1 MDSVLSPLSILIVL
15 AAISPVLAYIS
26 RRFHVERVMDVY
38 SVVGLVVVVYFSI
51 VQVLNVFSQDGVLT
65 FIVLPRETA
74 SVIFIDRLSAYATFV
89 FVLVGLASVLFSVGY
104 IKERKAEYYPLLL
117 AMITG
122 MVGVASSGD
131 FMTFFIFWEVMSIS
145 AYALVAFRYKSWEAV
160 EASLK
165 YLIISSAGTA
175 AILFAL
181 SLMYGISGTLNIKTL
196 STIFGLQNMAGEV
209 WSYVILAL
217 LIAGLGVNAAMV
229 PFHSWLPDAH
239 PAAPSPI
246 SAMLSGVVIKTGIY
260 AMFRVLTV
268 IFPSTVYDWEIA
280 LAFYAVV
287 TMTVGNLMAMLQ
299 EDIKRLLAFSSIA
312 HIGYI
317 VFGISV
323 ANVNGLAGS
332 LLHVLN
338 HATMKGLLF
347 LSAGAFI
354 HVVGTRNLDELSG
367 IGRRMPISGITF
379 AIGAFSLAG
388 IPGLSAFV
396 SEFQIITASLEAGML
411 PFTVI
416 MILNVLVGVAYYL
429 RLVQIIFLKPL
440 TPVSEKAREVNPLML
455 APVIALAGLGIFIG
469 IYPSPFLEIA
479 KAVAGSLLGR

>member
-1 MDSVLSPLSILIVL
+1 
-15 AAISPVLAYIS
+15 
-26 RRFHVERVMDVY
+26 MDVY
-38 SVVGLVVVVYFSI
+38 ALVGLAVVVYLAAA
-51 VQVLNVFSQDGVLT
+51 QLLYVLSQDATLT
-65 FIVLPRETA
+65 FNSTPRETA
-74 SVIFIDRLSAYATFV
+74 SVIFIDKLSAYASLV
-89 FVLVGLASVLFSVGY
+89 FVLVGLASALFSIGY
-104 IKERKAEYYPLLL
+104 IEERKAEYYPLLL
-117 AMITG
+117 TMITG

-131 FMTFFIFWEVMSIS
+131 FLTFFVFWEVMSIS

-181 SLMYGISGTLNIKTL
+181 SLMYGVAGTLNIKAL
-196 STIFGLQNMAGEV
+196 SAIFGLKDMRGEV
-209 WSYVILAL
+209 WSYAILAFL
-217 LIAGLGVNAAMV
+217 LAGLGVNAAMV

-246 SAMLSGVVIKTGIY
+246 SAMLSGVVIKTGVY
-260 AMFRVLTV
+260 AMFRVLTTM
-268 IFPSTVYDWEIA
+268 FPPTVYDWRTA
-280 LAFYAVV
+280 LALYAVV

-323 ANVNGLAGS
+323 ASTNGLAGG

-354 HVVGTRNLDELSG
+354 HAAGTRSLDELSG
-367 IGRRMPISGITF
+367 IGRRMPISGVSF

-416 MILNVLVGVAYYL
+416 MILNVLIGVAYYL
-429 RLVQIIFLKPL
+429 RLVQVIFLKPL
-440 TPVSEKAREVNPLML
+440 TPFSERAREASPVMI

-469 IYPSPFLEIA
+469 IYPSPFLETA
-479 KAVAGSLLGR
+479 KAVASSLLSR

>member
-1 MDSVLSPLSILIVL
+1 MEFTLSPLYILIIL
-15 AAISPVLAYIS
+15 TAISPILAYIS
-26 RRFHVERVMDVY
+26 RRFRVERLMDVY
-38 SVVGLVVVVYFSI
+38 SVAGLMIVFYFAI
-51 VQVLNVFSQDGVLT
+51 VQMLDTAFQERVLT
-65 FIVLPRETA
+65 FTAMPRETA
-74 SVIFIDRLSAYATFV
+74 SVIFIDKLSSYVIFV
-89 FVLVGLASVLFSVGY
+89 FVLVGLASALFSIEY

-117 AMITG
+117 TMITG

-131 FMTFFIFWEVMSIS
+131 FVTFFIFWEVMSLS

-181 SLMYGISGTLNIKTL
+181 SLMYGIAGTLNMSAL
-196 STIFGLQNMAGEV
+196 STVFSLRDMAGEV
-209 WSYVILAL
+209 WSYIILAL
-217 LIAGLGVNAAMV
+217 LLAGLGVNAAMV

-260 AMFRVLTV
+260 AMFRVLAA
-268 IFPSTVYDWEIA
+268 IFPSAIYNWGVA
-280 LAFYAVV
+280 LALYAAV

-317 VFGISV
+317 VFGISL
-323 ANVNGLAGS
+323 ATANGLAGS

-354 HVVGTRNLDELSG
+354 HAVGTRNLDELSG
-367 IGRRMPISGITF
+367 IGRKMPISGITF

-411 PFTVI
+411 PFTIV
-416 MILNVLVGVAYYL
+416 MILNVLIGVAYYL
-429 RLVQIIFLKPL
+429 RVVQIIFLKPL
-440 TPVSEKAREVNPLML
+440 TPVSEKAHEASPLML
-455 APVIALAGLGIFIG
+455 IPVVALAGLGIFLG
-469 IYPSPFLEIA
+469 IYPSPFLEMTKAIA
-479 KAVAGSLLGR
+479 SSLLVR

>member
-1 MDSVLSPLSILIVL
+1 MDFTLSPLYVLIIIT
-15 AAISPVLAYIS
+15 AISPILAYIS
-26 RRFHVERVMDVY
+26 RWLHVERLMDAY
-38 SVVGLVVVVYFSI
+38 SVTGLLIVFYFAI
-51 VQVLNVFSQDGVLT
+51 VQMLETISQDTLT
-65 FIVLPRETA
+65 FAVMSKETA
-74 SVIFIDRLSAYATFV
+74 SVIFVDKLSSYVTFV
-89 FVLVGLASVLFSVGY
+89 FVLIGLASALFSVGY
-104 IKERKAEYYPLLL
+104 VKERKAEYYPLLL
-117 AMITG
+117 TMITG
-122 MVGVASSGD
+122 MVGLASSGD
-131 FMTFFIFWEVMSIS
+131 FVTFFIFWEVMSLS

-181 SLMYGISGTLNIKTL
+181 SLMYGIAGTLNMNAL
-196 STIFGLQNMAGEV
+196 STIFSLHEVAGEV
-209 WSYVILAL
+209 WSYIILAL
-217 LIAGLGVNAAMV
+217 LLAGLGVNAAMV

-260 AMFRVLTV
+260 AMFRVLAV
-268 IFPSTVYDWEIA
+268 IFPSTIYNWGIA
-280 LAFYAVV
+280 LALYAVA

-317 VFGISV
+317 VFGISL
-323 ANVNGLAGS
+323 ATVNGLAGS

-338 HATMKGLLF
+338 HATMKSLLF

-354 HVVGTRNLDELSG
+354 HAVGTRNLDELSG
-367 IGRRMPISGITF
+367 IGRKMPISGITF

-411 PFTVI
+411 PFTIV
-416 MILNVLVGVAYYL
+416 MILNVLIGVAYYL
-429 RLVQIIFLKPL
+429 RVVQIIFLKPL
-440 TPVSEKAREVNPLML
+440 TPVSEKAREVSPLML
-455 APVIALAGLGIFIG
+455 IPVVALAGLSILIG
-469 IYPSPFLEIA
+469 AYPSPFLEMTKAIA
-479 KAVAGSLLGR
+479 SSLLIH

>member
-1 MDSVLSPLSILIVL
+1 MDFTPSPLHVLIILT
-15 AAISPVLAYIS
+15 AISPILAYVS
-26 RRFHVERVMDVY
+26 RKFRLECVMDVY
-38 SVVGLVVVVYFSI
+38 SVIGLAVVFYFAI
-51 VQVLNVFSQDGVLT
+51 IQMLNVTFQGSALT
-65 FIVLPRETA
+65 LTGLREGTA
-74 SVIFIDRLSAYATFV
+74 SIILIDKLSAYVTFV
-89 FVLVGLASVLFSVGY
+89 FVLVGLASALFSVGY
-104 IKERKAEYYPLLL
+104 IRERKTEYYPLLL
-117 AMITG
+117 TMITG

-131 FMTFFIFWEVMSIS
+131 FVTFFIFWEMMSLS
-145 AYALVAFRYKSWEAV
+145 AYVLVAFRYKSWEAV

-181 SLMYGISGTLNIKTL
+181 SLMYGIAGTLNMNLL
-196 STIFGLQNMAGEV
+196 STVFGFQDMAGKV

-217 LIAGLGVNAAMV
+217 LLAGLGVNAAIV
-229 PFHSWLPDAH
+229 PFHTWLPDAH

-260 AMFRVLTV
+260 AMFRVLAV
-268 IFPSTVYDWEIA
+268 IFPSAIYNWGIA
-280 LAFYAVV
+280 LALYAAI

-317 VFGISV
+317 VFGISL
-323 ANVNGLAGS
+323 ATVNGLAGS

-338 HATMKGLLF
+338 HASMKGLLF

-354 HVVGTRNLDELSG
+354 HATGTRNLDELSG
-367 IGRRMPISGITF
+367 VGRKMPISGTTF

-411 PFTVI
+411 PFTII
-416 MILNVLVGVAYYL
+416 MVLNVLISVAYYL
-429 RLVQIIFLKPL
+429 RVIQIIFLKPL
-440 TPVSEKAREVNPLML
+440 TSVSEKAHEVSPLML
-455 APVIALAGLGIFIG
+455 IPVVALAGLGVCIG
-469 IYPSPFLEIA
+469 IYPSPFLEMT
-479 KAVAGSLLGR
+479 KAIAGSLLAH

>member
-1 MDSVLSPLSILIVL
+1 VDFILSPLYALIILT
-15 AAISPVLAYIS
+15 AISPILAYVS
-26 RRFHVERVMDVY
+26 RRFRIERVMDIY
-38 SVVGLVVVVYFSI
+38 SVAGLAVVTYFAITQMLDATFQGST
-51 VQVLNVFSQDGVLT
+51 LT
-65 FIVLPRETA
+65 FTSTPRETA
-74 SVIFIDRLSAYATFV
+74 SVIFIDKLSAYVTFI
-89 FVLVGLASVLFSVGY
+89 FVLVGLASAIFSIGY

-117 AMITG
+117 TMITG

-131 FMTFFIFWEVMSIS
+131 FVTFFIFWEVMSIS
-145 AYALVAFRYKSWEAV
+145 AYVLVAFRYKSWEAI

-181 SLMYGISGTLNIKTL
+181 SLMYGIAGTLNMNAL
-196 STIFGLQNMAGEV
+196 SKVFGLQDMAGEL

-217 LIAGLGVNAAMV
+217 LLGGLGVNAAMV

-268 IFPSTVYDWEIA
+268 IFPSSIYNWGMILA
-280 LAFYAVV
+280 LYAAV

-317 VFGISV
+317 VLGISLATV
-323 ANVNGLAGS
+323 DGLAGS

-354 HVVGTRNLDELSG
+354 HAVGTRNLDELSG
-367 IGRRMPISGITF
+367 IGRKMPISGITF

-396 SEFQIITASLEAGML
+396 SEFQIITASVEAGML

-416 MILNVLVGVAYYL
+416 MILNVLIGVAYYL

-440 TPVSEKAREVNPLML
+440 TPVSEKAHEVGPPML
-455 APVIALAGLGIFIG
+455 VPVIALACLGIFIG
-469 IYPSPFLEIA
+469 AYPSPFLEMT
-479 KAVAGSLLGR
+479 KAIAGSLLAH

>member
-1 MDSVLSPLSILIVL
+1 MDFVPSPLYILIIL
-15 AAISPVLAYIS
+15 TAISPILAYVS
-26 RRFHVERVMDVY
+26 RKLRVERTMDVY
-38 SVVGLVVVVYFSI
+38 SVAGLVVVVYFAI
-51 VQVLNVFSQDGVLT
+51 IQMLDATFQGDTLT
-65 FIVLPRETA
+65 FTVLPKETA
-74 SVIFIDRLSAYATFV
+74 SVIFIDKLSAYITFV
-89 FVLVGLASVLFSVGY
+89 FVLVGLMSALFSIGY
-104 IKERKAEYYPLLL
+104 IEERKAEYYPLLL

-131 FMTFFIFWEVMSIS
+131 FVTFFIFWEVMSLS

-181 SLMYGISGTLNIKTL
+181 SLMYGIAGTLNMSAL
-196 STIFGLQNMAGEV
+196 STIFGLRDMAGDV
-209 WSYVILAL
+209 WSYAILAL
-217 LIAGLGVNAAMV
+217 LLAGLGVNAAMV

-246 SAMLSGVVIKTGIY
+246 SAMLSGVVIKTGIF

-268 IFPSTVYDWEIA
+268 IFPSTVYNWGIA
-280 LAFYAVV
+280 LALYAAV

-323 ANVNGLAGS
+323 ATVNGLAGS

-354 HVVGTRNLDELSG
+354 HAVGTRNLDELSG
-367 IGRRMPISGITF
+367 IGRKMPISGITF

-396 SEFQIITASLEAGML
+396 SEFQIITAGLEAGML

-416 MILNVLVGVAYYL
+416 MIINVLIGVAYYL
-429 RLVQIIFLKPL
+429 RVIQIIFLKPI
-440 TPVSEKAREVNPLML
+440 TPISEKAHEVGLPML
-455 APVIALAGLGIFIG
+455 IPVIILAGLGIFIG
-469 IYPSPFLEIA
+469 AYPSPFLEMTKAIA
-479 KAVAGSLLGR
+479 NSLLVH